1 MANTTDKK
9 RIIDSRHPAWLACS
23 GDWEKWRLA
32 YEGGDAF
39 KNRYLEKFSTREDE
53 NDFLSRQS
61 LTPVPGFAKAA
72 INDIRN
78 AIFQRL
84 RDIVRTGGSQNY
96 QKAIAGLNGG
106 VDRRGST
113 MNVFLGVKVL
123 TNLLVMGKVGV
134 FVDNPVVQGTRMS
147 DALGTRPYLY
157 PYQIEDILSFSCTKA
172 DEPSEFQTI
181 LLRDTCMEYDGA
193 TGLPTTVVERYRQLW
208 INEEGKVNLQFY
220 NEDGLEIDPDGIP
233 GGPIELELT
242 RIPFVLLDIGDSL
255 IKDVCQHQIAL
266 LNLVSSDVNYAIR
279 ANFPFYT
286 EQKDGRAVGS
296 HLKQIATDDGTATAG
311 GQAADNVNVK
321 VGVVQGRYYDIKA
334 ERPAFI
340 NPSPDPLRASME
352 LQEKLEADIRKLVNL
367 AVMTLATRASAE
379 SKQVDNQ
386 GLESGLSYIGLVLE
400 SAERQIAEFWAAY
413 EERNPLQRSI
423 PIIKYPDRYSLKT
436 DTDRIDESTKLSK
449 LMNSVPGQTVKREI
463 AKCMVQSLLGG
474 KVAVDTIETI
484 NKEIDVAPYTTSD
497 PDTIIQAS
505 QAGLVGEQTASL
517 ALGFGEKEYLQARED
532 HAARVAR
539 IAEAQGIGQSTS
551 DPASRG
557 VSDLSVNQ
565 NAGTEEKATSRN
577 TDLQD
582 TTAPR
587 VRGVGAN
594 KEN

>member
-1 MANTTDKK
+1 MVSATDKN
-9 RIIDSRHPAWLACS
+9 RVIDSRHPAWSDCAD
-23 GDWEKWRLA
+23 DWEKWRLT
-32 YEGGDAF
+32 YEGGRAF
-39 KNRYLEKFSTREDE
+39 KNRYLEKFSTREDDG
-53 NDFLSRQS
+53 DFRTRQA
-61 LTPVPGFAKAA
+61 LTPVPGFAKSA

-96 QKAIAGLNGG
+96 QRAIAGLDGG
-106 VDRRGST
+106 VDRRGAT

-123 TNLLVMGKVGV
+123 TDLLVMGKVGV
-134 FVDNPVVQGTRMS
+134 FVDNPVLQGPRIS

-172 DEPSEFQTI
+172 EEPSEFQAI
-181 LLRDTCMEYDGA
+181 LLRDTSMEYDGQ
-193 TGLPTTVVERYRQLW
+193 TMLPTTVFQRYRRLW
-208 INEEGKVNLQFY
+208 INETGKVSIQFY
-220 NEDGLEIDPDGIP
+220 NEDGLEIDRSGNP
-233 GGPIELELT
+233 GGPVELDLT

-311 GQAADNVNVK
+311 GQAAENVNVK

-379 SKQVDNQ
+379 SKQADNQ
-386 GLESGLSYIGLVLE
+386 GLEAGLSYIGLVLE

-413 EERNPLQRSI
+413 EQRNPQQRAI
-423 PIIKYPDRYSLKT
+423 PTIKYPDRYSLKT
-436 DTDRIDESTKLSK
+436 DADRIDESTKLSK

-474 KVAVDTIETI
+474 KVAVDTIETV
-484 NKEIDVAPYTTSD
+484 NREIDAAPYTTSD

-517 ALGFGEKEYLQARED
+517 ALGFGEKEYLQARAD
-532 HAARVAR
+532 HAARAAR
-539 IAEAQGIGQSTS
+539 IAQAQGIAPAGS
-551 DPASRG
+551 DPAARG
-557 VSDLSVNQ
+557 VYDLSADPA
-565 NAGTEEKATSRN
+565 NAGSQEKALSRD
-577 TDLQD
+577 TTFQD
-582 TTAPR
+582 TTAPP
-587 VRGVGAN
+587 VRGESAH
-594 KEN
+594 K